1 MKDLKSKQVLLK
13 SIFMLKTVQKHN
25 YIHSSNIDFNYQ
37 ITLIRVSIQRKWNI
51 MSNWGII

>member
-37 ITLIRVSIQRKWNI
+37 ITLIRVSIQRKRNI